1 MPCGLH
7 MPDIAFISYD
17 RADYPYLGEVE
28 VVVIR
33 LECKR
38 SFVIAEKEKF
48 RFVSHYYHVPL
59 PF

>member
-7 MPDIAFISYD
+7 MPDIAFISHD

-38 SFVIAEKEKF
+38 SFVSAEKEN
-48 RFVSHYYHVPL
+48 FVL
-59 PF
+59 